1 MSDLIEIE
9 LNKVI
14 EKKIFALNENVG
26 NISPP
31 NDVSSEN
38 TKKTDKTKK
47 SMKTVDDKVKFS
59 DDESVDEILL
69 CHSLHK
75 KQDCNDKEP
84 QEKVLKDNDDLSSRD
99 EIDAE
104 QCISKGKY

>member
-9 LNKVI
+9 LNKMI
-14 EKKIFALNENVG
+14 EKKLFALNENVG

-31 NDVSSEN
+31 NDISSEN

-47 SMKTVDDKVKFS
+47 SMETIDDKVKFS
-59 DDESVDEILL
+59 DDESDDEILS
-69 CHSLHK
+69 CQSVYN

-84 QEKVLKDNDDLSSRD
+84 QERS
-99 EIDAE
+99 
-104 QCISKGKY
+104 